1 MDTESHA
8 AVDVSGALPQSGAQ
22 VSRLDHEQL
31 ERLFAELAGDVRR
44 VARATAPDAAS
55 AEDVVQETFLR
66 LAERL
71 DGLRDPDAIRG
82 WLKTVA
88 RNAALDARRRSGRW
102 AAGAPS
108 EEPAAPETDDRTV
121 EALVASW
128 LPAFVEAL
136 PEPYREAVRMAD
148 LEELPQA
155 EIARR
160 LGAPPSTIKS
170 RVQRGRKLLRKR
182 LLACCHV
189 ELGPGGDVL
198 ELRRQR
204 RCRCD

>member
-1 MDTESHA
+1 MTT
-8 AVDVSGALPQSGAQ
+8 
-22 VSRLDHEQL
+22 SRPPFEETTLAE
-31 ERLFAELAGDVRR
+31 LFAEMADDVRS

-71 DGLRDPDAIRG
+71 DAIREPGAIKG
-82 WLKTVA
+82 WLRTVA

-102 AAGAPS
+102 SSPS
-108 EEPAAPETDDRTV
+108 KEEMAAPEVDDQRV

-128 LPAFVEAL
+128 LPGFVETL
-136 PEPYREAVRMAD
+136 PEPYREAVRLAD
-148 LEELPQA
+148 LEEVPQA

-170 RVQRGRKLLRKR
+170 RVQRGRRLLRER

-198 ELRRQR
+198 ELRPRQA
-204 RCRCD
+204 CACDDSV